1 MQTENENVVRGL
13 GTLLA
18 LDTYQGMSDE
28 EIDRIITYRENMAY
42 SRGNSD
48 ALASQAMINVMD
60 NKKRMDSMF
69 DRAAR
74 MINYKEE
81 EVPNE

>member
-1 MQTENENVVRGL
+1 MPTENENVVRGL

-28 EIDRIITYRENMAY
+28 EIETIITYKENMAY

-48 ALASQAMINVMD
+48 ALSSQAMINVMD
-60 NKKRMDSMF
+60 NKKRMDAMF

-74 MINYKEE
+74 MVNYKER
-81 EVPNE
+81 EVSNE

>member
-1 MQTENENVVRGL
+1 MPTENENVVRGL

-28 EIDRIITYRENMAY
+28 EIESIITYKENMAY
-42 SRGNSD
+42 SRGNSE

-60 NKKRMDSMF
+60 NKKRMDALF
-69 DRAAR
+69 DRVSR
-74 MINYKEE
+74 MVNYKER
-81 EVPNE
+81 EVSNE